1 MELEKILVNDKIT
14 VFLSNKYYISQAL
27 YQPLETTK
35 MNFEKLLANRFS
47 KTIDCNAFQSSSS
60 LSIPVSFYLLLI
72 FARWFLCFTKFGVSS
87 RCLNF
92 DKFRDTT
99 APLKSFCFLSCRF
112 VTTNW
117 VRVIEALIVSTLS
130 ATSAFVLIYF
140 YHDCKPIGAANI
152 TRPLQVLLFIAELH
166 ARTSRAP

>member
-1 MELEKILVNDKIT
+1 MTKLQFFVN
-14 VFLSNKYYISQAL
+14 VSQAL

-47 KTIDCNAFQSSSS
+47 RTTIAILFS
-60 LSIPVSFYLLLI
+60 LLQVCPSLPHFLFGVLFIHSFNVLRGY
-72 FARWFLCFTKFGVSS
+72 FTKFSLS
-87 RCLNF
+87 PHCLNF
-92 DKFRDTT
+92 YKFRDTA
-99 APLKSFCFLSCRF
+99 APLKSFCFLSYRF
-112 VTTNW
+112 VTSNW

-152 TRPLQVLLFIAELH
+152 TRPLQVLLLIAELH

>member
-1 MELEKILVNDKIT
+1 MTK
-14 VFLSNKYYISQAL
+14 SQFFVKQIFFSQTL
-27 YQPLETTK
+27 YQPLGTTK

-92 DKFRDTT
+92 DKFRDTA

-152 TRPLQVLLFIAELH
+152 TRPLQVLLLIAELH

>member
-1 MELEKILVNDKIT
+1 MHFNLLQVCPFLPPFLFT
-14 VFLSNKYYISQAL
+14 VLF
-27 YQPLETTK
+27 
-35 MNFEKLLANRFS
+35 
-47 KTIDCNAFQSSSS
+47 
-60 LSIPVSFYLLLI
+60 IPSFDFCAVI
-72 FARWFLCFTKFGVSS
+72 FIFTKFGVSF

-92 DKFRDTT
+92 DKFRDTA

-152 TRPLQVLLFIAELH
+152 TRPLQVLLLIAELH